1 MSDDSLNDLLLD
13 RIRLC
18 ALRPADN
25 ADLLRSSAA
34 RLHSRAASQ
43 DREIRERTLSRLRRK
58 RSDALDVLMGL
69 LESVRDHVTAASV
82 AGTIRE
88 CIAHKTGSMRGP
100 TMRRL
105 VDMNATQVFVKLV
118 ISLNSREVGQ
128 SEVLMQELLWIL
140 GQISPKD
147 SKFSI
152 KARLLNGVKVF
163 HNLLR
168 ARYFNH
174 NRMLVP
180 LLLIIKSLAKNVSV
194 VSLVFLNYVSIH
206 FADSKF
212 SIKAR
217 LLNGVKVFHNLL
229 RARYFNHNRMLV
241 PLLLIIKSLA
251 KNATTTH
258 VLVKDGICTTL
269 DKTMIANGYSPNTK
283 LKLLLTVICYLSRS
297 NRFCARMVKVGLGQQ
312 VLRVFERWERFD
324 GKMRYRICYYTLQ
337 TLQNLCSTKIGRT
350 YMSTGNGLSYLHKF
364 CTNCPDNAQH
374 DTLMSKACTIISL
387 CLEKKDLPI
396 SSAISPARFPLADL
410 CKVDSTKSVSDSDDS
425 VSDQLEDEVDDD
437 DEENLDQDMKDKDR
451 SDNDTPCPS
460 LPNNLLFQARRRD
473 SDDLHMYDQKWSEM
487 ISSPTDKNRFG
498 RQFSYCDSITSKLNS
513 MNTKSANRLSR
524 NCSLNLVDK
533 KPDGRLLNN
542 NLGNGSNLKILSGF
556 SVKDT
561 HRTAYCKI
569 ASRVNSVIRFVKV
582 AYPDMIGGT
591 QLDGPDPLF
600 VRDRKS
606 YRLKLL
612 TSIERNLYPEHTN
625 SNVIYD
631 MDHLVTIQ
639 SDRKEDLTNF
649 DEERLGVAEL
659 NVNSLKFE
667 SRFESGNLRKAIQVG
682 PREYDLIMMPDV
694 NSSHHHNWFY
704 FEVSNMDNCSPYTL
718 NIINC
723 DKPNSQ
729 FNFGM
734 RPLLFSV
741 KEAVQ
746 NRPIWM
752 RAGTD
757 ICYFKNAYSCPGKTK
772 KKKTFQ
778 TISFTIQ
785 FPHSLDV
792 CYIAYHFPYTYSK
805 LMYNIWHWSNR
816 LLPSNLY
823 FRVENLCCTLN
834 NNETPLLTIT
844 AKETDDN
851 KLKDREVVF
860 LTARVHPG
868 ESNTSWVMQGT
879 LALLLGDSTPAVN
892 LRSKFVFKIMPML
905 NPEGVINGC
914 YRCGLS
920 DEDLNR
926 KWNNPDPK
934 RHSVIYHT
942 KGLIEYSCRLLK
954 KVPFVYCDYHGH
966 SRRKNVFLFGCSPA
980 QSWLSSDKELPE
992 SPIDVTMLPAL
1003 LSSVAPAF
1011 DLSQCSFVV
1020 EQGKEAT
1027 ARISV
1032 WRQFGVQRSYTMESS
1047 YCGFDVGLYKGN
1059 HMTIPILEEMGR
1071 TFCVALLY
1079 LSDGNWLGDNLDSE
1093 AKLLSTISLKESSE
1107 PRSCVDDFYIES
1119 SDSDF
1124 SDNEVDKK

>member
-1 MSDDSLNDLLLD
+1 MEAQRRRVSVNSSVEQSGAASLASESSSQQRPRDESVACLRIDAAPVTYLPGNVSAAMSDDSLNDILLD
-13 RIRLC
+13 RIRQC
-18 ALRPADN
+18 ALRPVDN
-25 ADLLRSSAA
+25 AELLRSSAA

-43 DREIRERTLSRLRRK
+43 DRDIRERTLSRLRRK
-58 RSDALDVLMGL
+58 RSDALDILMGL

-118 ISLNSREVGQ
+118 ITLNSREVGQ

-163 HNLLR
+163 HSLLR

-180 LLLIIKSLAKNVSV
+180 LLLI
-194 VSLVFLNYVSIH
+194 
-206 FADSKF
+206 
-212 SIKAR
+212 
-217 LLNGVKVFHNLL
+217 
-229 RARYFNHNRMLV
+229 M
-241 PLLLIIKSLA
+241 KSLA

-297 NRFCARMVKVGLGQQ
+297 NRFCTRMVKVGLGQQ

-350 YMSTGNGLSYLHKF
+350 YISTGNGLSYLHKF
-364 CTNCPDNAQH
+364 CTNCPDNVQH

-396 SSAISPARFPLADL
+396 STPLSPARFPLADL

-425 VSDQLEDEVDDD
+425 VSDQLEDESDDD
-437 DEENLDQDMKDKDR
+437 DDENLDQDMKEKDR
-451 SDNDTPCPS
+451 SENDACPS
-460 LPNNLLFQARRRD
+460 VLPNNLLFPARRRD

-487 ISSPTDKNRFG
+487 ISPPCDK
-498 RQFSYCDSITSKLNS
+498 
-513 MNTKSANRLSR
+513 NRLSR

-533 KPDGRLLNN
+533 KNDGRHSNN
-542 NLGNGSNLKILSGF
+542 NVGNSSNLKILSGF
-556 SVKDT
+556 SLKDT

-569 ASRVNSVIRFVKV
+569 ASRVNSVIPFVKV

-606 YRLKLL
+606 YRSKLL
-612 TSIERNLYPEHTN
+612 TSIERNLYPEHTS

-639 SDRKEDLTNF
+639 NDRKEDLTNF
-649 DEERLGVAEL
+649 DEERLGIPEL
-659 NVNSLKFE
+659 NGLKFE

-704 FEVSNMDNCSPYTL
+704 FEVSNMDNSSPYTL

-757 ICYFKNAYSCPGKTK
+757 ICYFKNAYSWPGKTK

-816 LLPSNLY
+816 LLPCNLY

-844 AKETDDN
+844 AKETEDN

-868 ESNTSWVMQGT
+868 ESNASYVMQGT
-879 LALLLGDSTPAVN
+879 LTFLLGDSAPAAS

-980 QSWLSSDKELPE
+980 QSWLSSDKDLPE

-1079 LSDGNWLGDNLDSE
+1079 LSEGNWLGDNLDSE
-1093 AKLLSTISLKESSE
+1093 AKLLSSISLKDSTE
-1107 PRSCVDDFYIES
+1107 PRLEDYIES
-1119 SDSDF
+1119 SDSDL
-1124 SDNEVDKK
+1124 SDNEMDKK